1 MVSQKMVFPV
11 QENEESEEDNCEG
24 LCCPVV
30 IVTKVITTVA
40 ELFTSFPTNMILT
53 LYMEHW
59 LLAGTPTLHYT
70 TL

>member
-1 MVSQKMVFPV
+1 MVFPV
-11 QENEESEEDNCEG
+11 QENEEREEDRSEG
-24 LCCPVV
+24 LCCTGV
-30 IVTKVITTVA
+30 IVTEVITTVA
-40 ELFTSFPTNMILT
+40 ELFTFLSTNMILT